1 MLACDSQPLLH
12 NERHEA
18 QSDRGYPDVNRTG
31 PVKRVTLW
39 CRDAE
44 RSLGLYRDI
53 LGLTVLEDKVVSGPE
68 IARLAGL
75 QDCRLRIVHLGAG
88 DSDHGWI
95 GLYEVSQAEP
105 MPDSRA
111 APRSDRITYGQTTV
125 VLETD
130 RLAEIV
136 PQLERAGYVFMTR
149 PGSYFK
155 ESASGALPRGRYT
168 ETMFFDPDGVTVAL
182 IAFEPA

>member
-1 MLACDSQPLLH
+1 M
-12 NERHEA
+12 
-18 QSDRGYPDVNRTG
+18 NRTG

-75 QDCRLRIVHLGAG
+75 RDCRLRIIHLSAG
-88 DSDHGWI
+88 ESDCGWI
-95 GLYEVSQAEP
+95 GLYEVTQADP

-111 APRSDRITYGQTTV
+111 VPRGDRISYGQATV
-125 VLETD
+125 VLETG
-130 RLAEIV
+130 RLDEIV
-136 PQLERAGYVFMTR
+136 PKLERAGYVFLTR
-149 PGSYFK
+149 PTSYFK
-155 ESASGALPRGRYT
+155 QSAGPLPRGRYT

-182 IAFEPA
+182 IGFEETAPMTAC